1 MSRRLAIPAL
11 VLAIALGAGGAAQ
24 ASPAADDLGRCLV
37 KSTNATDRTDLM
49 VWVFTALSAH
59 PAVKAYANVTDAQRV
74 ETSKV
79 TARLLERLI
88 TADCHTEAL
97 AAIKGDGPASLQQA
111 FSVLGQVAVAGL
123 VKDPAVSGAMS
134 QVTAQLDM
142 TKFQALA
149 MELMNAAPASK

>member
-1 MSRRLAIPAL
+1 MTHTL
-11 VLAIALGAGGAAQ
+11 VAMAFATGLALGAAGAAQ
-24 ASPAADDLGRCLV
+24 ASPATDEFGRCLV
-37 KSTNATDRTDLM
+37 KATSPADKTDLM